1 MIERRCSDSELVSH
15 YQNGNE
21 GAFEMLLHRHKSRL
35 YTAIYL
41 IVRDRYVAE
50 DLLQETFIKAITT
63 IRGGRYNE
71 EGKFLP
77 WISRIAHNLAIDHF
91 RKNKRYPEIVL
102 EDGSRLFNSLEF
114 SEESIESKQIM
125 QDTMARLRDFIKEL
139 PEEQR
144 QVLIMRHYLKLSF
157 QEIAERTGV
166 SINTA
171 LGRMRYAL
179 INLRKKMNK
188 HHIAYDKDLYPS
200 RSDQVYLPRDHGGRR
215 AGDQ

>member
-1 MIERRCSDSELVSH
+1 MIDNGFSDSQLVSL

-21 GAFEMLLHRHKSRL
+21 EAFEMLLSRHKSRV

-41 IVRDRYVAE
+41 IVKYRYTAE
-50 DLLQETFIKAITT
+50 DLLQETFVKAINT

-91 RKNKRYPEIVL
+91 RKEKRYPEVVL
-102 EDGSRLFNSLEF
+102 EDGSRLFNSMDF
-114 SEESIESKQIM
+114 IEESFEDKQVM
-125 QDTMARLRDFIKEL
+125 RDTRGKLRNFIKEL
-139 PEEQR
+139 PAEQK
-144 QVLIMRHYLKLSF
+144 QVLIMRHYLDMSF
-157 QEIAERTGV
+157 QEIANRTGV

-179 INLRKKMNK
+179 INLRKKMVK
-188 HHIAYDKDLYPS
+188 TRAYDKNFYPDGP
-200 RSDQVYLPRDHGGRR
+200 DQVSIPRDYGGGEE
-215 AGDQ
+215 GD